1 MASTRR
7 ELRELLV
14 LLRSPE
20 HDSNNIGGYLGE
32 HAERLAPILRTSPD
46 SLRSALRLTDERVVP
61 ELRRRVASVLGDQQA
76 ARATKISERSS
87 RAACLLGQTV
97 RWTELGGV
105 LDIELLLSDVIADR
119 QNKYVAFTRE
129 GHPRVAVRRDLLARV
144 APLRRNVLDVVV
156 FVNHEGVHFRWKGGR
171 AGYNWLPQVVP
182 DHERLRVL
190 EVSLRAPVCPGV
202 GHPVAGRGAWL
213 GDVLRDVGLLLP

>member
-1 MASTRR
+1 VASTQR

-20 HDSNNIGGYLGE
+20 HDSNNIGVYLGE

-61 ELRRRVASVLGDQQA
+61 ELRRRVASVIGDQQA

-105 LDIELLLSDVIADR
+105 LDVDLLLSDVIADR
-119 QNKYVAFTRE
+119 QNKYVAFSRE
-129 GHPRVAVRRDLLARV
+129 EHPGVAVRRDLLARV
-144 APLRRNVLDVVV
+144 APLKRNVLDLVA
-156 FVNHEGVHFRWKGGR
+156 FVDHEGVHFRWNGGR
-171 AGYNWLPQVVP
+171 GGYNWLPQVVP
-182 DHERLRVL
+182 DHEGLRVL
-190 EVSLRAPVCPGV
+190 KVSLRAPACPALGQTV
-202 GHPVAGRGAWL
+202 PGRGAWL
-213 GDVLRDVGLLLP
+213 GDVLRDVGLQP